1 MIVTNQATDTK
12 QNFNATSTR
21 NRIMASTMSV
31 DEYFDELIDKVRE
44 DDANSE
50 RLLAEHDKA
59 KVQKA
64 MVRDSLTR
72 AFDELHSGRVHY
84 DARKLF
90 AEKIRDILIALKRI
104 VPKESWQVYEP
115 KQKQGCLSVTFI
127 NGFLNVIR
135 CQIKD
140 TGTLLSSEEYYQ
152 KLKDIKI
159 DKLKDYKSSQYNK
172 MGNTIYAEYIKCKDS
187 I

>member
-1 MIVTNQATDTK
+1 MPCGVVCQ
-12 QNFNATSTR
+12 TS
-21 NRIMASTMSV
+21 ASSVAYINGVSEEIFKTMSV

-64 MVRDSLTR
+64 LVRDSLTR

-90 AEKIRDILIALKRI
+90 AE
-104 VPKESWQVYEP
+104 
-115 KQKQGCLSVTFI
+115 
-127 NGFLNVIR
+127 
-135 CQIKD
+135 
-140 TGTLLSSEEYYQ
+140 
-152 KLKDIKI
+152 
-159 DKLKDYKSSQYNK
+159 
-172 MGNTIYAEYIKCKDS
+172 
-187 I
+187 